1 MHPAAW
7 WVWAAGVVA
16 LAGRTPSPAVLGLLG
31 VATVVL
37 AGLGRRPG
45 APAFSGYLLL
55 GIGIVAARVVFHV
68 LVGVKT
74 PGGVVLLDLPSWRPP
89 WAPGVELLGP
99 VTAAGLARAALGG
112 LALAVMVLAVGAA
125 ATASSPSRL
134 LRSVPAALH
143 HLATAAAIAVAVA
156 PSLVRAAGAARRAR
170 RLRGLPDRGPRAL
183 AETALPVLA
192 DALDRAVDLA
202 ASMDVRGYARRGGR
216 APRWALPLLVGALL
230 AAAVGLYGLLTGDPA
245 YAVPAMAAA
254 AGLATA
260 GGVLAGRGSP
270 RTRYRPDP
278 WRGREWLAA
287 GAGAVALVGAV
298 AGAPPALL
306 AAVVV
311 LGLGALIPP
320 ALPAEVSA

>member
-16 LAGRTPSPAVLGLLG
+16 LAGRTTSPAVLGLLG
-31 VATVVL
+31 VATLVL

-45 APAFSGYLLL
+45 APPFAGYLVLGL
-55 GIGIVAARVVFHV
+55 GIVVVRVVFYV
-68 LVGVKT
+68 LVGLKA
-74 PGGVVLLDLPSWRPP
+74 PDGPVLVDLPSWQPP

-134 LRSVPAALH
+134 LRSVPPALH

-156 PSLVRAAGAARRAR
+156 PSLVRASGAARRAR

-202 ASMDVRGYARRGGR
+202 ASMDVRGYARRSGR
-216 APRWALPLLVGALL
+216 ADPRALPALVASLL

-245 YAVPAMAAA
+245 YAVPALAAA
-254 AGLATA
+254 VGLGMLGGLLAARGAG
-260 GGVLAGRGSP
+260 

-287 GAGAVALVGAV
+287 GTGAVTLVGAV
-298 AGAPPALL
+298 AGAPPVALV
-306 AAVVV
+306 AIAVA
-311 LGLGALIPP
+311 GLGALAPP
-320 ALPAEVSA
+320 ALPAEVPA

>member
-16 LAGRTPSPAVLGLLG
+16 LAGRTQSPAVLGVLG
-31 VATVVL
+31 AATLVL

-55 GIGIVAARVVFHV
+55 GLGIVVARVVFHV

-74 PGGVVLLDLPSWRPP
+74 PGGVVLVSLPSWRPP
-89 WAPGVELLGP
+89 WAPSVELLGP
-99 VTAAGLARAALGG
+99 VTSTGLARAALGG

-202 ASMDVRGYARRGGR
+202 ASMDVRGYARRAGDR
-216 APRWALPLLVGALL
+216 SRWALPALVGALL
-230 AAAVGLYGLLTGDPA
+230 AAALGLYGLLTGDPA
-245 YAVPAMAAA
+245 YAVPAMGAAIGLGA
-254 AGLATA
+254 AGGL
-260 GGVLAGRGSP
+260 LAGRGAR

-287 GAGAVALVGAV
+287 GAGALTLVGAV
-298 AGAPPALL
+298 AGAPPGVLAGVAALGL
-306 AAVVV
+306 AALV
-311 LGLGALIPP
+311 PP
-320 ALPAEVSA
+320 ALPAEVAA

>member
-16 LAGRTPSPAVLGLLG
+16 LAGRSTAPAVLGLL
-31 VATVVL
+31 VIATLVL
-37 AGLGRRPG
+37 AAVGRRPG
-45 APAFSGYLLL
+45 APPFSGYLLL
-55 GIGIVAARVVFHV
+55 GLGIVVVRVLFYV
-68 LVGVKT
+68 LVGLKALDG
-74 PGGVVLLDLPSWRPP
+74 PVLVDLPSWRPA

-99 VTAAGLARAALGG
+99 VTGAGLARAALAG

-134 LRSVPAALH
+134 LRSVPPALH

-202 ASMDVRGYARRGGR
+202 ASMDVRGYARRTGR
-216 APRWALPLLVGALL
+216 SDVRVLPVLVAALL
-230 AAAVGLYGLLTGDPA
+230 ASAVGLYGLLTGDPA
-245 YAVPAMAAA
+245 YAVPALAAA
-254 AGLATA
+254 VALGTT
-260 GGVLAGRGSP
+260 GGVLAGRGAR

-298 AGAPPALL
+298 AGVPPILL
-306 AAVVV
+306 AAVAVA
-311 LGLGALIPP
+311 GLTALVP
-320 ALPAEVSA
+320 APLPVEVSP